1 MKFESTLS
9 LVWVS
14 IMSIVIGAIIGKVI
28 YQIYLNR
35 KEQKLEDKIKEAEQ
49 KAAGIIEKAEKNA
62 GNITQNAQRESD
74 KKMQKIDYL
83 EKILLKKEEKLDSKL
98 ENIEVE
104 KEKIIKKQEEVN
116 IIIEKQKSTLSQV
129 AQMSVEE
136 AKSKLFDMV
145 EKEYQEELV
154 KFINK
159 FKTIKQEEA
168 EKEAS
173 NIVSNILPK
182 VSVDIVS
189 EFTVTNI
196 DIPSEDTKWKIIW
209 REWRN
214 ISYFERLTWVELII
228 DDTPLTVK
236 ISSFDPEKRYI
247 AAETLKIL
255 IKDWRINPVYIKKV
269 LDDITKS
276 LPDLY
281 KKKWEEALSA
291 LNLPLMN
298 PELVRMI
305 WQFHIRYSYGQ
316 NLLIHSME
324 VARISENIANE
335 LGIDWILAKKAWL
348 LHDIWKLTSWNWQ
361 AHSKVGA
368 DLLRKYGVDKI
379 IINAAE
385 WHHYDEPLTHPIGRI
400 VAAADAISAWRP
412 WARFNTKELFI
423 ERMTN
428 LEKLIW
434 SIQWIEK
441 VYIMQAWREIMVFAN
456 PEQIDDLSLEKLVK
470 EIWTRIEW
478 QLDYPWVIRIVAV
491 RETKVVDYLK

>member
-9 LVWVS
+9 LVW
-14 IMSIVIGAIIGKVI
+14 ISIVSLILGAVIGKLL
-28 YQIYLNR
+28 YQYYLTK
-35 KEQKLEDKIKEAEQ
+35 KEKNLEEKVKEAETQ
-49 KAAGIIEKAEKNA
+49 AKGIIEKAEKNA
-62 GNITQNAQRESD
+62 HYLIQNAQKDSD
-74 KKMQKIDYL
+74 KKMEKIDYL
-83 EKILLKKEEKLDSKL
+83 EKILIKKEEKLDVKIDNL
-98 ENIEVE
+98 EIE

-116 IIIEKQKSTLSQV
+116 SIIDQQKHTLSNI
-129 AQMSVEE
+129 AQMSPEE
-136 AKSKLFDMV
+136 AKNKLFEVV
-145 EKEYQEELV
+145 ETEYQEELV

-159 FKTIKQEEA
+159 FKTIKQEESD
-168 EKEAS
+168 KEAAQIIAS
-173 NIVSNILPK
+173 VLPK
-182 VSVDIVS
+182 VNIDIVS
-189 EFTVTNI
+189 EFTVSNI

-236 ISSFDPEKRYI
+236 ISSFDPEKRFI
-247 AAETLKIL
+247 ASETLKIL
-255 IKDWRINPVYIKKV
+255 IKDWRINPVYIKKI
-269 LDDITKS
+269 LDDVQKS
-276 LPDLY
+276 LPDIY
-281 KKKWEEALSA
+281 KKKWEEALSS

-298 PELVRMI
+298 PEIVRLI

-316 NLLIHSME
+316 NLLIHSIE
-324 VARISENIANE
+324 VARIAENIANE
-335 LGIDWILAKKAWL
+335 LWLDWVLAKKAWL
-348 LHDIWKLTSWNWQ
+348 LHDIWKLSSWNWQ
-361 AHSKVGA
+361 AHSKVWA
-368 DLLRKYGVDKI
+368 DLLRKYWIDKV

-385 WHHYDEPLTHPIGRI
+385 GHHYDVPLTHPIGWI

-428 LEKLIW
+428 LEKLVG

-456 PEQIDDLSLEKLVK
+456 PEQIDDLGLEKLVK
-470 EIWTRIEW
+470 EIWNKIEW
-478 QLDYPWVIRIVAV
+478 QLDYPGVIRIAAV